1 MTHIHIQVRCS
12 NDYALCEGRRRD
24 EVHNLLHVSA
34 WSAVLPLVRSVKAVT
49 VAVIG
54 ACMAATCGG
63 VCVPLFCSDVLR
75 GLRDPVHPLSVIVH
89 NLGVAVSRW
98 SPSWNPL
105 GCVQAER
112 LSAKAH
118 ERGGRGP
125 FLGQRRRQNPGP
137 GVGAGA
143 ALLQKAA
150 TIISLS

>member
-1 MTHIHIQVRCS
+1 MTHMHIQVRCS

-54 ACMAATCGG
+54 ACMTATCGG

-89 NLGVAVSRW
+89 NLGVAVSRL

-105 GCVQAER
+105 GCMQAER
-112 LSAKAH
+112 LSAKACDDMFD
-118 ERGGRGP
+118 RAIGGVENPPPAQGHH
-125 FLGQRRRQNPGP
+125 RRRQSPW
-137 GVGAGA
+137 
-143 ALLQKAA
+143 QER
-150 TIISLS
+150 